1 MSKDIKS
8 AFGPFDKPYEDFET
22 GIHRD
27 GDWCGVPGVK
37 FIWHGEWGSPELEYE
52 GVRVYVED
60 VYDRIYDYMK
70 DDGLDAENR
79 DEFAKFCQDNVY
91 LVYEC
96 FDDFGE
102 IESSKKENNTMKK
115 PVKSSEDKE
124 KYWGAFGEN
133 GCVDFLTREEF
144 IEKFGEEPKDE
155 DALDYVDSG
164 CHGKDKKD
172 KKKKPVQSM
181 ARGYLQ
187 PQYDSR
193 ASFYN
198 KAEFD
203 DDKLYSYG
211 TLVAE
216 IVDGKPVLYPDWD
229 YSQTTI
235 RHVREFLRQHGF
247 TADSKAQIAKDYLTN
262 ARKPVKSS
270 MSVEELPRE
279 ALQEL
284 KQRYYAEKYDKDLSY
299 DELADID
306 NIVSDEEVFDEYGG
320 TLFTED
326 DFFCLA
332 NSRKP
337 VKSSVNNDRVYSY
350 GFDYIITKGDSV
362 DDVENRILN
371 EIQLIDGIEVVGNPG
386 INNTSW
392 SKEEYGITSSMQGRE
407 RGIQAIMDEYGC
419 TREEAIEIMN
429 EEIQNSRK
437 PIKSSLVNGIS
448 DEELKLLCKYADQAF
463 EDINWLYDNDP
474 DTLAEHDY
482 DQSELDDAQRIAQR
496 LYDMLSKGI

>member
-1 MSKDIKS
+1 MGNK
-8 AFGPFDKPYEDFET
+8 
-22 GIHRD
+22 
-27 GDWCGVPGVK
+27 
-37 FIWHGEWGSPELEYE
+37 
-52 GVRVYVED
+52 
-60 VYDRIYDYMK
+60 
-70 DDGLDAENR
+70 
-79 DEFAKFCQDNVY
+79 
-91 LVYEC
+91 
-96 FDDFGE
+96 
-102 IESSKKENNTMKK
+102 
-115 PVKSSEDKE
+115 KE

-144 IEKFGEEPKDE
+144 IERFGEEPKDE

-164 CHGKDKKD
+164 CHDKDEKD

-198 KAEFD
+198 KAETD

-279 ALQEL
+279 AIQEL

-299 DELADID
+299 GELADID
-306 NIVSDEEVFDEYGG
+306 NIVSDEEVFDEYGD
-320 TLFTED
+320 TNFTED
-326 DFFCLA
+326 DFFCLTQ
-332 NSRKP
+332 SRKT
-337 VKSSVNNDRVYSY
+337 VESS
-350 GFDYIITKGDSV
+350 
-362 DDVENRILN
+362 
-371 EIQLIDGIEVVGNPG
+371 IQG
-386 INNTSW
+386 
-392 SKEEYGITSSMQGRE
+392 QE

-429 EEIQNSRK
+429 EEIQSSRK
-437 PIKSSLVNGIS
+437 AVRSS
-448 DEELKLLCKYADQAF
+448 K
-463 EDINWLYDNDP
+463 YDNENWYKIDVLNQILDEMTKDEYNIP
-474 DTLAEHDY
+474 TLSTYNVTKTINLDEGAIRVLLDY
-482 DQSELDDAQRIAQR
+482 
-496 LYDMLSKGI
+496 YGN

>member
-1 MSKDIKS
+1 ME
-8 AFGPFDKPYEDFET
+8 DK
-22 GIHRD
+22 
-27 GDWCGVPGVK
+27 
-37 FIWHGEWGSPELEYE
+37 
-52 GVRVYVED
+52 
-60 VYDRIYDYMK
+60 
-70 DDGLDAENR
+70 
-79 DEFAKFCQDNVY
+79 
-91 LVYEC
+91 
-96 FDDFGE
+96 
-102 IESSKKENNTMKK
+102 
-115 PVKSSEDKE
+115 KE

-144 IEKFGEEPKDE
+144 VEKFGEEPKDE

-198 KAEFD
+198 KAETD

-216 IVDGKPVLYPDWD
+216 IIDGKPVLYPDWD
-229 YSQTTI
+229 YSATTI

-262 ARKPVKSS
+262 ARRPVKSS

-284 KQRYYAEKYDKDLSY
+284 KQRYYAEKYDEELSY
-299 DELADID
+299 GELADID
-306 NIVSDEEVFDEYGG
+306 DIVSDEEVFDEYGG
-320 TLFTED
+320 TSFTED

-337 VKSSVNNDRVYSY
+337 VKSSM
-350 GFDYIITKGDSV
+350 
-362 DDVENRILN
+362 
-371 EIQLIDGIEVVGNPG
+371 PG
-386 INNTSW
+386 
-392 SKEEYGITSSMQGRE
+392 KEK
-407 RGIQAIMDEYGC
+407 GIQAIMDEYGC

-437 PIKSSLVNGIS
+437 PVKSS
-448 DEELKLLCKYADQAF
+448 K
-463 EDINWLYDNDP
+463 YDNDNWYKV
-474 DTLAEHDY
+474 DVLNQMLDALAEDEYNIPKLGIYGVTKNISLDEGAIRVLLDY
-482 DQSELDDAQRIAQR
+482 
-496 LYDMLSKGI
+496 YGN